1 MEHKKWPSSQVG
13 QVDAASLRSSK
24 WVQHHSCVVAVASH
38 LFPASKRKKQKKKRG
53 KKKRPTGPHW
63 PLSTQIGHGL
73 PCIAC
78 ARSRGPDRSLC
89 SKKTSIT
96 SVYAVNVHCV
106 KNATF
111 TRLPVRSNRI
121 TKRSRKSAWFLQ
133 IDFGSRHDVAGARSG
148 RPDMLRSH
156 DLMRK
161 NSNIAVG
168 HVQVFEHKVYKGQKD
183 ALTPVQHLHLS
194 IAGHGNSSTMSK
206 SKHH

>member
-1 MEHKKWPSSQVG
+1 M
-13 QVDAASLRSSK
+13 
-24 WVQHHSCVVAVASH
+24 
-38 LFPASKRKKQKKKRG
+38 
-53 KKKRPTGPHW
+53 
-63 PLSTQIGHGL
+63 
-73 PCIAC
+73 
-78 ARSRGPDRSLC
+78 
-89 SKKTSIT
+89 TSIT